1 MNVFD
6 FVKSINDKHDL
17 GLSQEEIESQY
28 QPWIVNKALSF
39 TPDTL
44 LFANLMNRYSFL
56 PKRVQFQFFMTGIP
70 KGRRYGKWLKKE
82 KPEAD
87 IEFLKNHYNIN
98 IMRAEEMLD
107 LISPEQLNIIKEMK
121 GGKS

>member
-1 MNVFD
+1 
-6 FVKSINDKHDL
+6 
-17 GLSQEEIESQY
+17 
-28 QPWIVNKALSF
+28 
-39 TPDTL
+39 
-44 LFANLMNRYSFL
+44 
-56 PKRVQFQFFMTGIP
+56 MTGIP